1 MEHKLTKTKCGPFF
15 LNTKMEI
22 RNKRASQRHREAR
35 LCPERRAPGAE
46 ADHSPLNGRPAA
58 ALVQDYLH
66 TKGSV
71 REDTRG

>member
-1 MEHKLTKTKCGPFF
+1 MEK
-15 LNTKMEI
+15 
-22 RNKRASQRHREAR
+22 RNKRASQRLREAPMCSEQR
-35 LCPERRAPGAE
+35 VPGAE

-58 ALVQDYLH
+58 ALVRDYLH